1 MAKKRRP
8 EALFIR
14 VLVSKRDGQWLAEGL
29 EHHLMTQAPSWRQA
43 VDSFVRILTKRLQLD
58 HQYGREPLA
67 NLSQAPDSVF
77 DAWTRMEQL
86 QNQIVTERVF
96 APTAA
101 IPEAY
106 VINQIAESG
115 ASDINA

>member
-1 MAKKRRP
+1 MAKKRRLD
-8 EALFIR
+8 ALFIR

-43 VDSFVRILTKRLQLD
+43 VDSFVRILTQRLQLD
-58 HQYGREPLA
+58 YKHGREPLA
-67 NLSQAPDSVF
+67 NLSQAPDRVF
-77 DAWTRMEQL
+77 DAWTHREQH
-86 QNQIVTERVF
+86 NQLVTERVF

-106 VINQIAESG
+106 VINQIAQTG
-115 ASDINA
+115 GSDINA